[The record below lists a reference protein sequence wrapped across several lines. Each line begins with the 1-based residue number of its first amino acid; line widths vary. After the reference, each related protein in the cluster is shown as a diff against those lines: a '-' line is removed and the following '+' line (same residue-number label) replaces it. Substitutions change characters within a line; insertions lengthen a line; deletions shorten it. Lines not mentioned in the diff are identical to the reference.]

1 MPDTALPVTANYRFV
16 PAPLAVEKLKAI
28 LTGIESEADVHPI
41 DPTYPTNS
49 WVTHVYSA
57 SVNKPIA
64 AEGYA
69 ILFDIPPV
77 DDDGKHPVQAAIV
90 EGADEKAKADNAAL
104 LVGAGNEFIGYED
117 FAGQRVVI
125 FRTTN
130 APGISPVVST
140 SLSWDNNPARQAWSE
155 KLLSLLTP
163 IQATLEKRQPDQ
175 FIPGYNTL
183 PPSMKVKF
191 WAELLIAMSS
201 FESGWD
207 PTNVFAEPPP
217 LGVNSIELL
226 QLSKQDQGNYK
237 VAPQIDDENKLK
249 DPILNLGWG
258 VTIFATL
265 VVRDE
270 AVASSNGDTHR
281 GAARYWSVVR
291 AGARHKLEPIKA
303 LTRRNVGL

>member
-1 MPDTALPVTANYRFV
+1 MPDTALPVTANYRFA
-16 PAPLAVEKLKAI
+16 PAPLTVEKLEAI
-28 LTGIESEADVHPI
+28 LTGIESEANVHPV
-41 DPTYPTNS
+41 DATYPTNS

-57 SVNKPIA
+57 SVKEPKA
-64 AEGYA
+64 DGYA

-77 DDDGKHPVQAAIV
+77 DDDGKHPVQVAVV
-90 EGADEKAKADNAAL
+90 EGADDKAKADNAAML
-104 LVGAGNEFIGYED
+104 IGGGNEFIGYED
-117 FAGQRVVI
+117 FAGQRAVV

-130 APGISPVVST
+130 AAPISAMAPT
-140 SLSWDNNPARQAWSE
+140 NLSWDSKPARKPWSD

-163 IQATLEKRQPDQ
+163 IEATLEKGQPDQ

-183 PPSMKVKF
+183 SPSMKVKF
-191 WAELLIAMSS
+191 WAELLIAMSN

-217 LGVNSIELL
+217 LGVNSIGLL
-226 QLSKQDQGNYK
+226 QLSKKDQGNYK

-249 DPILNLGWG
+249 DPILNLDWG

-265 VVRDE
+265 VAGDE
-270 AVASSNGDTHR
+270 MVASSNGDTHR

-291 AGARHKLEPIKA
+291 AGAKHKLEAIKV